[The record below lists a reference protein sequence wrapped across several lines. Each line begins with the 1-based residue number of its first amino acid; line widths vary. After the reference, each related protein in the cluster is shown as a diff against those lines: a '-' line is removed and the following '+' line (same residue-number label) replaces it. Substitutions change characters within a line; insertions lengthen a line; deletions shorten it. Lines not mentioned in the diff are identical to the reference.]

1 MWVIRDFRAWIRK
14 GKHNGINNSNPP
26 TTTTVQVPVTV
37 FTMSSFD
44 NRMTFVIKNWIH
56 INVNHPVGKALYDE
70 YIHSYVA
77 FQAMDPT
84 VIQRLDFESRAP
96 TANTPAIRKKL
107 PEYYVIMIR
116 NTIEYIQYLEAT
128 GDEALVDDPIKC
140 G

>member
-1 MWVIRDFRAWIRK
+1 MAQFDTEMKFIIRDWVY
-14 GKHNGINNSNPP
+14 S
-26 TTTTVQVPVTV
+26 
-37 FTMSSFD
+37 
-44 NRMTFVIKNWIH
+44 
-56 INVNHPVGKALYDE
+56 NVNHPVGKALYDE

-128 GDEALVDDPIKC
+128 GDEALADDPIKC